1 MELGKKPQYVL
12 VSEKKDNYISN
23 FEIHSKYLLLK

>member
-1 MELGKKPQYVL
+1 MELGKKPPYVL

-23 FEIHSKYLLLK
+23 FEKVNTYF